1 MLLDRACNIFPIIL
15 VFTRKLTAYKLFERR
30 SRLRYFLLK
39 ILITYE
45 NLGKTSLQVKKLL
58 KEVFHYKK

>member
-15 VFTRKLTAYKLFERR
+15 VFTKKLAAYKLFERR

-58 KEVFHYKK
+58 KEVFHYIK